1 MARSRSVGARILCA
15 AVFILLETAAIVML
29 NHNNSMQRLWTMR
42 LSHGFMAKT
51 WGFTQKVRGYF
62 SLAGQNEE
70 LALENHRLRE
80 MIREYEDA
88 AKATDISLQTVTTGR
103 ESRAAASEAVSKK
116 NLKPLG
122 KNS

>member
-51 WGFTQKVRGYF
+51 
-62 SLAGQNEE
+62 
-70 LALENHRLRE
+70 
-80 MIREYEDA
+80 
-88 AKATDISLQTVTTGR
+88 
-103 ESRAAASEAVSKK
+103 
-116 NLKPLG
+116 
-122 KNS
+122 